1 MVGVDLC
8 VTFVLKAVLVVMYD
22 DNSKG
27 ECWACNG
34 TNGVRMTGVL

>member
-22 DNSKG
+22 NSREQLCIEG
-27 ECWACNG
+27 SSSCN
-34 TNGVRMTGVL
+34 V